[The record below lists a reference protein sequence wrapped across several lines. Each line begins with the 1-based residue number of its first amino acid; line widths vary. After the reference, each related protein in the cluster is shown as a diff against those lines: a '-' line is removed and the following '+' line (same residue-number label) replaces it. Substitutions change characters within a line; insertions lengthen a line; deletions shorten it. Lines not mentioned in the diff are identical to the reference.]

1 MPTLYEGGMGDMA
14 FRVLGE
20 GRGCGNYHRRSGRT
34 VFLSSHPSH
43 KTRKSGAISRAG
55 QPVVLNWTATGASYF
70 IVSPQVGA
78 IRGNTVTVYP
88 EVTTTY
94 TLYATNEY
102 HRSTRKVTVT
112 IQ

>member
-1 MPTLYEGGMGDMA
+1 MKAGWAIWPFAFLVKAGVAETIIVAQDGLYFSPPTL
-14 FRVLGE
+14 
-20 GRGCGNYHRRSGRT
+20 RT
-34 VFLSSHPSH
+34 RHE
-43 KTRKSGAISRAG
+43 KSGAISRAG